1 MTGPT
6 QAKPEIEKI
15 LGVPPDLDFVAM
27 IPLGYP
33 AETAQEQRKS
43 VGEVCQIIG

>member
-6 QAKPEIEKI
+6 EAKPEIEKI
-15 LGVPPDLDFVAM
+15 LRVPPDLDFVAV
-27 IPLGYP
+27 IPVGYP

-43 VGEVCQIIG
+43 VGELCQIIG